1 VFTLH
6 IRKPMPILAKGGEV
20 FIVCVGRTEDASY
33 CEDLRS
39 LEEKLLSVG
48 DSFKFS
54 GWQKNNTRGAYKSI
68 STGVT
73 HGGGSKVS
81 SVNLY

>member
-1 VFTLH
+1 MLH

-20 FIVCVGRTEDASY
+20 FIVCVGRTEEASY
-33 CEDLRS
+33 CEDLLS
-39 LEEKLLSVG
+39 LEEKLLSAG
-48 DSFKFS
+48 RSFKFS
-54 GWQKNNTRGAYKSI
+54 GWQKDTTRGTYKSI

-81 SVNLY
+81 SIDLC